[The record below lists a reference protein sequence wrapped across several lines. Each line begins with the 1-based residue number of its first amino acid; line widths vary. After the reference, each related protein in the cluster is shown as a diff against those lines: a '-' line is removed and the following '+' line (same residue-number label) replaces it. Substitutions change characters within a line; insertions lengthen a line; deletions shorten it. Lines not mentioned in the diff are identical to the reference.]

1 MEQVPREVVWLVS
14 FVLIE
19 AAIIDGRSLRVPNL
33 LTYNFLAG
41 GLIFAFWKG
50 GTALLL
56 MSVAGAAVGLM
67 TLLPLYAIG
76 GMGAGDVKLMAGVGA
91 WIGPWLTL
99 WAFLSSAVVG
109 AVMAAGMIVYS
120 GELYRH
126 LAMMHTIGH
135 EVLSIRNPAVLSERA
150 AQRKPTMK
158 LLPYGI
164 PIAVGTIAFFAWTG
178 LLT

>member
-1 MEQVPREVVWLVS
+1 M
-14 FVLIE
+14 
-19 AAIIDGRSLRVPNL
+19 
-33 LTYNFLAG
+33 T
-41 GLIFAFWKG
+41 
-50 GTALLL
+50 
-56 MSVAGAAVGLM
+56 GAAVGLL

-91 WIGPWLTL
+91 WLGPSLTL
-99 WAFLSSAVVG
+99 WAFVFSALMG

-126 LAMMHTIGH
+126 LGMMLTIGS
-135 EVLSIRNPAVLSERA
+135 EVLTVRNPVVLSNRA
-150 AQRKPTMK
+150 KERKPTMT

-164 PIAVGTIAFFAWTG
+164 PIAVGSIAYFAWAG